1 MEFRPNRTLGM
12 LTGGVASALALALAA
27 ALVVRG
33 LTLPVSGGVVALYA
47 VAALLLALG
56 LAFAYWTYCC
66 ATLRYTVDRNG
77 IVIRWGDVRQVVP
90 MGKIERIVPGREAP
104 APRLRGLSWFGH
116 HAGTGEVDGLG
127 RVICYSTHASP
138 DELLYVVT
146 PEATYALSVHDH
158 VAFGDALQTQQ
169 RLGSLIALP
178 QGVQRSAL
186 AAQAFWLD
194 RVAQTMAVAAVAGFF
209 LMAFYV
215 FREYPGLPHSL
226 ELPFPALSGVIRVG
240 SKDELLGLPLAGAGL
255 LLLNLALG
263 FVLHSW
269 ERMVGYLLFG
279 AALVA
284 QGVLLAG
291 AIITIR

>member
-1 MEFRPNRTLGM
+1 MEFRPNRTPGM
-12 LTGGVASALALALAA
+12 LTGGAAAALALALAA

-33 LTLPVSGGVVALYA
+33 VTLPVSGEVVALYA
-47 VAALLLALG
+47 AAALLVAVG

-66 ATLRYTVDRNG
+66 ATLAYVIDRNG
-77 IVIRWGDVRQVVP
+77 IVIRWGDVRQLVP
-90 MGKIERIVPGREAP
+90 MGNIERIVPGREAP

-116 HAGTGEVDGLG
+116 HAARGEVDGLG
-127 RVICYSTHASP
+127 PVICYSTHSSP
-138 DELLYVVT
+138 DDLLYVVT
-146 PEATYALSVHDH
+146 PDATYALSVHDDI
-158 VAFGDALQTQQ
+158 AFADALQTQQ
-169 RLGSLIALP
+169 RLGSLIAIP

-186 AAQAFWLD
+186 AAQEFWLD
-194 RVAQTMAVAAVAGFF
+194 RMAQTMALAAVVGFF

-215 FREYPGLPHSL
+215 FREYPGLPRSL

-255 LLLNLALG
+255 LLMNLVLG

-291 AIITIR
+291 AIITVR